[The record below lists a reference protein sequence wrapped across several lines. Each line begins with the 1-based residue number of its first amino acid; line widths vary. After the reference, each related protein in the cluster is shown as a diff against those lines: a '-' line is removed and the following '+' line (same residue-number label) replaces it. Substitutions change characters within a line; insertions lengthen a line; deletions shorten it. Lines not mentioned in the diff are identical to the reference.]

1 MNRKTEEAKCFNP
14 VFSNIIKNLNK
25 SIYMVED
32 TLHRNLNHYPTL
44 KAISKYRVYPSIQG
58 LIQNLK
64 LGDNMNV
71 SSRWSIT
78 DTKKCV
84 RQIGL
89 LCSVLYLV

>member
-1 MNRKTEEAKCFNP
+1 
-14 VFSNIIKNLNK
+14 
-25 SIYMVED
+25 MVED
-32 TLHRNLNHYPTL
+32 KLHLNLNHYPTL

-58 LIQNLK
+58 LKLNLK

-78 DTKKCV
+78 DTKKCF

-89 LCSVLYLV
+89 LCSVLCLV